1 MIDLIKNFGKYERR
15 ITQYIKDR
23 CEMYARSHCK
33 QLLGSRVAR
42 LNSSWDMQAAGVRK
56 TNKKNSA
63 QSHFLG
69 QLDYSLVKEQMLVR
83 RSVFTGNFRG
93 DPLFSLRAIGHTPDD
108 NAINMQDLLESNNE
122 QTKFRANVFIP
133 GVNQMVKRGTSV
145 TYTEYDQSREKA
157 WRTVADPMYG
167 SRRVFGVVKNTKN
180 AVSYTVDVLNYFQ
193 NPNVVS
199 EDDSDFRGHI
209 ERWKFSKFLSRV
221 KSNPDLYITE
231 NVAKVTKT
239 IQQEHGFLKDKGY
252 SDPQGRQTLNDYD
265 KIALNDIR
273 RMQIQIHLE
282 GNEDDPTYYY
292 VEMVGD
298 WIVRFQDNP
307 YDMGMNQYTTWL
319 CEPREDYW
327 WGNTPAEYSVKNED
341 TLNLL
346 LGLSTEN
353 ALEGMKRYIFFNKNA
368 IDPGL
373 FNRAAHNGKI
383 PVDVN
388 QDIHLNTLIYQYQ
401 PQDTALPAI
410 QNAYRNIMENNQRV
424 VTTPN
429 LNRAPSQGGA
439 SNKTAY
445 AADIMASVGNAQDAD
460 ILEKFST
467 CLVRTAEKEIIIL
480 GQYLGNWGP
489 VLIRPA
495 QKYAVREV
503 QKANI
508 AGDYQIYIDTALQ
521 KTDQNELLR
530 YQNIIT
536 WLSNV
541 AQTGAVTPNLE
552 PLVRQVLKM
561 GKTVHVD
568 EVLPEQQQ
576 QQQQQQLPG
585 VPDLPAQEGNPQSQE
600 AA

>member
-1 MIDLIKNFGKYERR
+1 
-15 ITQYIKDR
+15 
-23 CEMYARSHCK
+23 
-33 QLLGSRVAR
+33 
-42 LNSSWDMQAAGVRK
+42 MQAAGVRR
-56 TNKKNSA
+56 TNKRNSA
-63 QSHFLG
+63 QNHFLG
-69 QLDYSLVKEQMLVR
+69 QLDYALVKEQMLVR
-83 RSVFTGNFRG
+83 RSIFTGNFRG
-93 DPLFSLRAIGHTPDD
+93 DPLFSLNAIGNTPDE

-122 QTKFRANVFIP
+122 QTKFRPNVFIP
-133 GVNQMVKRGTSV
+133 GVNQMIKTGTAV
-145 TYTEYDQSREKA
+145 TYTEYYQNQERA
-157 WRTVADPMYG
+157 WRTIADPAYG
-167 SRRVFGVVKNTKN
+167 SKREFGVVKNTKN
-180 AVSYTVDVLNYFQ
+180 AMSYPIDVRNYFQ

-209 ERWKFSKFLSRV
+209 ERWKFSKLLNRI
-221 KSNPDLYITE
+221 KSNPDMYIKE
-231 NVAKVTKT
+231 NVEKVIKA
-239 IQQEHGFLKDKGY
+239 IKQDHGFLKDKDY
-252 SDPQGRQTLNDYD
+252 IDPQGRQTLNDYD
-265 KIALNDIR
+265 KIAINDVR

-298 WIVRFQDNP
+298 WIIRFQDNP
-307 YDMGMNQYTTWL
+307 YDMNMNQYTIWL
-319 CEPREDYW
+319 CEPRTDYF

-368 IDPGL
+368 ISPGL

-388 QDIHLNTLIYQYQ
+388 QDVNLNNLIWQYQ

-410 QNAYRNIMENNQRV
+410 QEAYSKIMENNQRV
-424 VTTPN
+424 TTTPN
-429 LNRAPSQGGA
+429 LNRAPSQGGP

-460 ILEKFST
+460 SLEKFST

-480 GQYLGNWGP
+480 GQHLGNWGP
-489 VLIRPA
+489 VLIRPI
-495 QKYAVREV
+495 QKQSIREV
-503 QKANI
+503 HKSQI
-508 AGDYQIYIDTALQ
+508 VGDYQIYIDTALQ
-521 KTDQNELLR
+521 KTDQNELIR

-568 EVLPEQQQ
+568 KVLPEQMAQPTQQ
-576 QQQQQQLPG
+576 GQLPG
-585 VPDLPAQEGNPQSQE
+585 IPELPAQQE
-600 AA
+600 DTQITGVA